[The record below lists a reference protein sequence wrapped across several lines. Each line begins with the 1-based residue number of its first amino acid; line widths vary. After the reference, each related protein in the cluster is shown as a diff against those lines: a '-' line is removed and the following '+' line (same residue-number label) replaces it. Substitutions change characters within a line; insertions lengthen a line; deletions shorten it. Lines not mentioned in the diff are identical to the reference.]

1 MLCKQQPYSVSL
13 EKLKGGTILKK
24 TTVVFLC
31 MLISSFLPFLTI
43 TAAANSGKEQVKI
56 EDVTVSGTRGNY
68 LVEGKATTTGTIF
81 YSVEDGHNEFIA
93 NQKLQVSNNQFSLQ
107 IHIEEKDLPTN
118 GTIIIFFSEEGR
130 EPYSVVL
137 ETFS

>member
-24 TTVVFLC
+24 ATVVFLC

-43 TAAANSGKEQVKI
+43 TAANSGKEQVKI
-56 EDVTVSGTRGNY
+56 EDVTVSGTKGNY
-68 LVEGKATTTGTIF
+68 LVKGKAITTGTIF
-81 YSVEDGHNEFIA
+81 YSVEDGHNEFIV
-93 NQKLQVSNNQFSLQ
+93 NQKLQVSKKQFSLK
-107 IHIEEKDLPTN
+107 IHLEEKDLPTN
-118 GTIIIFFSEEGR
+118 GTIILFFSEEGK

>member
-1 MLCKQQPYSVSL
+1 M
-13 EKLKGGTILKK
+13 KK

-43 TAAANSGKEQVKI
+43 TAANSGKEQVKI

-93 NQKLQVSNNQFSLQ
+93 NQKLQVSNKQFSLK
-107 IHIEEKDLPTN
+107 IHLEEKDLPTN
-118 GTIIIFFSEEGR
+118 GTIILFFSEEGK
-130 EPYSVVL
+130 EPYSLVL

>member
-1 MLCKQQPYSVSL
+1 M
-13 EKLKGGTILKK
+13 KK

-118 GTIIIFFSEEGR
+118 GTIIIFFLKREEI
-130 EPYSVVL
+130 PIP
-137 ETFS
+137 